1 MKGAFFIMNLQDLCV
16 NYGYDS
22 NLLGFKELFLTNKTK
37 FKEIHFEVSM
47 DSILLLRCTE
57 KNISCCLEK
66 YGSVEYLTFYRGKSK
81 THIVNVPCNEIKECV
96 SKKFS
101 DTIIEYV
108 FNFKN
113 VTYKI
118 LASV

>member
-1 MKGAFFIMNLQDLCV
+1 MNLQDLCV
-16 NYGYDS
+16 NNGYISDM
-22 NLLGFKELFLTNKTK
+22 LGFKKLFTTNKTN
-37 FKEIHFEVSM
+37 FKEIYFEVSL
-47 DSILLLRCTE
+47 DDILLLRCSE
-57 KNISCCLEK
+57 KNISCCIEK
-66 YGSVEYLTFYRGKSK
+66 YNLVEYLTFYRGKSK

-118 LASV
+118 LAST